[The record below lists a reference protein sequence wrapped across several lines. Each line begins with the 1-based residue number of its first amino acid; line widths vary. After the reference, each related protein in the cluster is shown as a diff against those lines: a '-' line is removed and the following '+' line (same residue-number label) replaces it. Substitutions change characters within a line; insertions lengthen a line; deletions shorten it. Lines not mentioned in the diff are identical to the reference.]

1 MVTSHSFPLVYS
13 TVKYTSSSPFTMPPP
28 IITSTNSTMPPPN
41 PTSPHDDFRHKSSFA
56 IMVIILETVAFLC
69 FISFVAYL
77 ILKLHRRTSST
88 RAAKQD
94 ASTSVPPV
102 AGNSRECGPTLELS
116 SIEEQGTKPS
126 PKLPHLPRES
136 IFVSTRFSVRS
147 NSVNTVEHSE
157 SQDKSFKTP
166 RGWV

>member
-1 MVTSHSFPLVYS
+1 
-13 TVKYTSSSPFTMPPP
+13 MPPP
-28 IITSTNSTMPPPN
+28 IITTTTNSTMPPPN

-56 IMVIILETVAFLC
+56 IIVIILETVAFLC

-77 ILKLHRRTSST
+77 ILKLHRRPKSIRPAKDYAGTSIS
-88 RAAKQD
+88 
-94 ASTSVPPV
+94 PI
-102 AGNSRECGPTLELS
+102 AGLSKEAGPALELAP
-116 SIEEQGTKPS
+116 IDGQEGIPS
-126 PKLPHLPRES
+126 PKHLHLPRES

-147 NSVNTVEHSE
+147 NSVNTVERSE